1 MLIRLRLFMSSY
13 APLFAVAAIRF
24 DSVWLRVSFALI
36 ALFSLLAL
44 LTLVSTTRRRVASRE
59 VVPTAARDLGSEV
72 SAYIATYLLPFV
84 AVDRPGPTDLAAYA
98 VVFAVLGVVFINSD
112 MIGVNPVLYLLGFR
126 IYGVKG
132 VRIDQ
137 AGDHQ
142 EAFLVS
148 AEPIRSGAPV
158 HVADLADGVLIAV
171 RRP

>member
-24 DSVWLRVSFALI
+24 DSVGLRVSFALI
-36 ALFSLLAL
+36 ALFSFLAL

-59 VVPTAARDLGSEV
+59 VVPTSVRDLGSEV

-84 AVDRPGPTDLAAYA
+84 AVDRPDATDLAAYA
-98 VVFAVLGVVFINSD
+98 LVFVVLGIVFVNSD
-112 MIGVNPVLYLLGFR
+112 MIGVNPVLYMLGFK
-126 IYGVKG
+126 IYGVEG
-132 VRIDQ
+132 VRIDRTG
-137 AGDHQ
+137 AHQ

-148 AEPIRSGAPV
+148 ARPVRSGMSV

-171 RRP
+171 PHP